1 MLFTFIVAAL
11 LQASNPNEASHF
23 FSHFH
28 GEQWEFAVT
37 QKALD
42 ASPSWADDAD
52 SPPLP
57 PRSASRVAAQELQ
70 DLGLDA
76 SAWRVNQIILQQ
88 TGRTARK
95 FVYLVEFTER
105 PPSSSVEYLS
115 VTCRI
120 PVLMD
125 GTTVRPIREPWP
137 RR

>member
-1 MLFTFIVAAL
+1 MLITLIFAAL
-11 LQASNPNEASHF
+11 LQASDPNGASQF

-28 GEQWEFAVT
+28 GEQWGFAVT

-52 SPPLP
+52 SPPLS
-57 PRSASRVAAQELQ
+57 PRAAIRAAVQELQ

-76 SAWRVNQIILQQ
+76 AAWHVSQIVLQQ

-105 PPSSSVEYLS
+105 PPSSSIEYLS

-125 GTTVRPIREPWP
+125 GTTVMPIREPWP